1 MRIADESQSKHPS
14 LNPEEILQ
22 TLREPGSAAQHR
34 FIPRVAIRVSNAL
47 RIQART
53 TSPAPLL
60 KRGGYARI
68 RLNTQVTSLRSSEA
82 TSTREARAMHSSQA
96 WGWRGTVPKAS
107 PRKGT

>member
-1 MRIADESQSKHPS
+1 MSPNQNTRAWTLGRYCKHSKSRARRLSTGLSPS
-14 LNPEEILQ
+14 
-22 TLREPGSAAQHR
+22 
-34 FIPRVAIRVSNAL
+34 VAIRVSNAL
-47 RIQART
+47 RVQART
-53 TSPAPLL
+53 TSSAPPPEE
-60 KRGGYARI
+60 GGYARI

>member
-1 MRIADESQSKHPS
+1 MSPNQNTRAWTPGRYFKHSESQARRLSTGLSPGR
-14 LNPEEILQ
+14 NPGLQ
-22 TLREPGSAAQHR
+22 
-34 FIPRVAIRVSNAL
+34 
-47 RIQART
+47 RT
-53 TSPAPLL
+53 TRPGPHDLSGTPLL
-60 KRGGYARI
+60 KRGGGYARI